1 MFYHTILDERLSA
14 LGFGAMRL
22 PQLPD
27 GSVDRDTVFA
37 MVDEAIA
44 NGITYFDTAF
54 PYHDG
59 QSEQVLGAAL
69 NRYPRDKWLLAD
81 KYPGHQH
88 YDVFDPAGVF
98 ERQLRRCSVDYFDFY
113 LYHNICE
120 NSIADYM
127 DPRWGILDYFVKQRE
142 EGRIR
147 HLGFS
152 CHSTPEHLQTI
163 LDGPYGQVVEFV
175 QIQLNYLDWTL
186 QDARRKIEIIR
197 DHGLPIIVMEPL
209 RGGKLSH
216 LSPAAHARLQ
226 ELANSETASSEA
238 SGNGATGNGPSV
250 SASSPTDTSWALR
263 WLHDIPGLAVVLSG
277 MSSLE
282 QMKENIATFD
292 HPDPLSE
299 RERAVLAEIAEGMKD
314 SVPCTACRYCCKGC
328 PAELDIPALISE
340 YNDLKVQVSLT
351 PVMRLESLPE
361 DKRPHACLQ
370 CGACMQICPQ
380 GIHIPDIL
388 AELAE
393 LFDKA
398 PKWADI
404 CEKRNALSAKGDH

>member
-1 MFYHTILDERLSA
+1 MPFPFLFSIFAYMFYHTIQDTRLSA

-37 MVDEAIA
+37 MVDEAISH
-44 NGITYFDTAF
+44 GITYFDTAF

-69 NRYPRDKWLLAD
+69 NRYPRDKWFLAD

-98 ERQLRRCSVDYFDFY
+98 ERQLRRCGVDYFDFY

-127 DPRWGILDYFVKQRE
+127 DPRWGILEYFVRQRE

-152 CHSTPEHLQTI
+152 SHSTPEHLESI
-163 LDGPYGQVVEFV
+163 LDGPYGQVIEFV
-175 QIQLNYLDWTL
+175 QIQLNYLDWSL
-186 QDARRKIEIIR
+186 QDARRKCEIIR
-197 DHGLPIIVMEPL
+197 DHGLPIVVMEPL

-216 LSPAAHARLQ
+216 LSPDAHARLQ
-226 ELANSETASSEA
+226 ELAPGRSDS
-238 SGNGATGNGPSV
+238 
-250 SASSPTDTSWALR
+250 SWALR
-263 WLHDIPGLAVVLSG
+263 WLHELPGVAVVLSG

-292 HPDPLSE
+292 SPDPLSE
-299 RERAVLAEIAEGMKD
+299 SERAVLAEIAEGMKG
-314 SVPCTACRYCCKGC
+314 SVPCTACRYCCEGC

-340 YNDLKVQVSLT
+340 YNDLKIQVSLT

-361 DKRPHACLQ
+361 EKRPDACLK
-370 CGACMQICPQ
+370 CGACMHICPQ

-388 AELAE
+388 AELADM
-393 LFDKA
+393 FDKA

-404 CEKRNALSAKGDH
+404 CEKRNALSAKQAI

>member
-44 NGITYFDTAF
+44 HGITYFDTAF

-69 NRYPRDKWLLAD
+69 NRYPRDKWFLAD

-98 ERQLRRCSVDYFDFY
+98 ERQLRRCGVEYFDFY

-127 DPRWGILDYFVKQRE
+127 DPRWGMLEYFVRQRE

-152 CHSTPEHLQTI
+152 CHSTPGHLQTI

-175 QIQLNYLDWTL
+175 QIQLNYLDWSL
-186 QDARRKIEIIR
+186 QDARRKCEIIR
-197 DHGLPIIVMEPL
+197 EHRLPIIVMEPL

-216 LSPAAHARLQ
+216 LDAAAHARLQ
-226 ELANSETASSEA
+226 ELAPGRSDS
-238 SGNGATGNGPSV
+238 
-250 SASSPTDTSWALR
+250 SWALR
-263 WLHDIPGLAVVLSG
+263 WLHELPGVAVVLSG

-292 HPDPLSE
+292 RPDPLSE
-299 RERAVLAEIAEGMKD
+299 RERAILAEIAEGLKG
-314 SVPCTACRYCCKGC
+314 SVPCTSCRYCCKGC
-328 PAELDIPALISE
+328 PAELDIPSLISE

-361 DKRPHACLQ
+361 EKRPHACLQ

-380 GIHIPDIL
+380 GIAIPDIL

-404 CEKRNALSAKGDH
+404 CVKRNALSAKSE

>member
-1 MFYHTILDERLSA
+1 MFYHTIQDTRLSA

-27 GSVDRDTVFA
+27 GSIDSDTVFA
-37 MVDEAIA
+37 MVDEAISH
-44 NGITYFDTAF
+44 GINYFDTAF

-59 QSEQVLGAAL
+59 HSEEVLGAAL
-69 NRYPRDKWLLAD
+69 NRYPRDKWFLAD

-98 ERQLRRCSVDYFDFY
+98 ERQLRRCGVDYFDFY

-127 DPRWGILDYFVKQRE
+127 DPRWGILEYFVRQRE

-152 CHSTPEHLQTI
+152 SHSTPEHLQSI
-163 LDGPYGQVVEFV
+163 LDGPYGQAVEFV
-175 QIQLNYLDWTL
+175 QIQLNYLDWSL
-186 QDARRKIEIIR
+186 QDARRKCEIIR
-197 DHGLPIIVMEPL
+197 DHGLPIVVMEPL

-216 LSPAAHARLQ
+216 LSPADHARLQ
-226 ELANSETASSEA
+226 ELAPDRSDS
-238 SGNGATGNGPSV
+238 
-250 SASSPTDTSWALR
+250 SWALR
-263 WLHDIPGLAVVLSG
+263 WLHELPGIAVVLSG

-282 QMKENIATFD
+282 QMQENITTFD
-292 HPDPLSE
+292 SPSPLSE
-299 RERAVLAEIAEGMKD
+299 RERAVLAEIAEGLKG
-314 SVPCTACRYCCKGC
+314 SVPCTGCRYCCKGC
-328 PAELDIPALISE
+328 PAALDIPFLISE
-340 YNDLKVQVSLT
+340 YNDMKVQVSLT

-361 DKRPHACLQ
+361 EKRPSACLQ
-370 CGACMQICPQ
+370 CGACMHICPQ
-380 GIHIPDIL
+380 GIRIPDIL

-393 LFDKA
+393 MFDKA

-404 CEKRNALSAKGDH
+404 CEKRNALSAKQSN

>member
-44 NGITYFDTAF
+44 HGITYFDTAF

-98 ERQLRRCSVDYFDFY
+98 ERQLRRCGVDYFDFY

-127 DPRWGILDYFVKQRE
+127 DPRWGILEYFVRQRE

-175 QIQLNYLDWTL
+175 QIQLNYLDWSL
-186 QDARRKIEIIR
+186 QDARRKCEIIR
-197 DHGLPIIVMEPL
+197 EHGLPIIVMEPL

-216 LSPAAHARLQ
+216 LDAAAHARLQ
-226 ELANSETASSEA
+226 ELDPYRSDS
-238 SGNGATGNGPSV
+238 
-250 SASSPTDTSWALR
+250 SWALR
-263 WLHDIPGLAVVLSG
+263 WLHDIPGIAVVLSG

-292 HPDPLSE
+292 RPDPLSE
-299 RERAVLAEIAEGMKD
+299 RERAILAEIAEGLKG
-314 SVPCTACRYCCKGC
+314 SVPCTSCRYCCEGC

-340 YNDLKVQVSLT
+340 YNDLKIQVSLT

-361 DKRPHACLQ
+361 EKRPDACLK
-370 CGACMQICPQ
+370 CGACMHICPQ

-388 AELAE
+388 AELADM
-393 LFDKA
+393 FDKA

-404 CEKRNALSAKGDH
+404 CEKRNALSAKSE

>member
-1 MFYHTILDERLSA
+1 MFYHTIKDERLSA

-22 PQLPD
+22 PQLPA
-27 GSVDRDTVFA
+27 GSIDRETVFA

-44 NGITYFDTAF
+44 NGINYFDTAF

-59 QSEQVLGAAL
+59 HSEQVLGAAL
-69 NRYPRDKWLLAD
+69 ARHPREKWNLAD

-88 YDVFDPAGVF
+88 YDKFDPAGVF
-98 ERQLRRCSVDYFDFY
+98 ECQLRRCGVDYFDFY
-113 LYHNICE
+113 LFHNICE

-127 DPRWGILDYFVKQRE
+127 DPGWGILEYFVEQRE
-142 EGRIR
+142 KGRIR

-152 CHSTPEHLQTI
+152 CHSTANHLQTI

-175 QIQLNYLDWTL
+175 QIQLNYLDWSL
-186 QDARRKIEIIR
+186 QDARRKCEIIR
-197 DHGLPIIVMEPL
+197 EHGLPIIVMEPL

-216 LSPAAHARLQ
+216 LSPDAHARLQ
-226 ELANSETASSEA
+226 ALD
-238 SGNGATGNGPSV
+238 PSR
-250 SASSPTDTSWALR
+250 SDSSWALR
-263 WLHDIPGLAVVLSG
+263 WLHGIPEVAVVLSG

-282 QMKENIATFD
+282 QMTENTATFE

-299 RERAVLAEIAEGMKD
+299 RERTVLAEIAEGMKD
-314 SVPCTACRYCCKGC
+314 SVPCTTCRYCCKGC

-361 DKRPHACLQ
+361 DKLPHACLQ

-380 GIHIPDIL
+380 GIHIPDVL

-393 LFDKA
+393 MFDCA
-398 PKWADI
+398 PKWSDI
-404 CEKRNALSAKGDH
+404 CVKRNSINKA